1 MIDGVDCS
9 YANTSSIPHLVV
21 VGGTSGIGLALA
33 RRHQMHGWRVSV
45 VGHNPEKIKMLNQSH
60 PDITTYACD
69 LTDAVE
75 LEKLL
80 QQLSE
85 VCFQR
90 LIYSAGSY
98 FNERIHTLGRVQSD
112 QMLAINLQ
120 AFEHIFCWASAQLKR
135 QVEKQPVTCPATYT
149 VSDATLGLICMA
161 SIAGVLDYPYASLY
175 AKSKRAMIATAS
187 AYRCALQPYGIQV
200 TCIASG
206 YIDTQA
212 LRDLNEG
219 DASHKPFIM
228 STEHAVDHIMQA
240 ISEDTELAIFP
251 WTMRYITRILNR
263 LPKPILHQILRNKLD
278 RQ

>member
-1 MIDGVDCS
+1 MTDVINPS
-9 YANTSSIPHLVV
+9 YTNTSSIPHLIV

-33 RRHQMHGWRVSV
+33 RRHQLQGWRVSV
-45 VGHNPEKIKMLNQSH
+45 VGHNQEKIKTLNQSH
-60 PDITTYACD
+60 PDMITYSCD
-69 LTDAVE
+69 LAHDIE
-75 LEKLL
+75 RRKLL

-85 VCFQR
+85 VDFQR

-98 FNERIHTLGRVQSD
+98 FNERIHTLDRVQSD

-120 AFEHIFCWASAQLKR
+120 AFEHVFYWASTQLKR
-135 QVEKQPVTCPATYT
+135 QIEEQPVTCPATHT
-149 VSDATLGLICMA
+149 VSDPKLGLICIA

-175 AKSKRAMIATAS
+175 AKSKSAMIATAS
-187 AYRCALQPYGIQV
+187 AYRCAMQPFNIQV

-212 LRDLNEG
+212 LRDLNKG

-228 STEHAVDHIMQA
+228 STEHAVDNIMQA

-251 WTMRYITRILNR
+251 WPMRYITRILNR
-263 LPKPILHQILRNKLD
+263 LPKPVLHRLLRSKLD
-278 RQ
+278 K